1 MEDET
6 GVIGRIKEVIERN
19 MQVMGEGGFSLDN
32 VYTKAYI
39 EVEFKAE
46 SSYIDTFFG
55 ETGIED
61 TTMKGVAVY

>member
-1 MEDET
+1 
-6 GVIGRIKEVIERN
+6 
-19 MQVMGEGGFSLDN
+19 MGDGGFSLDSI
-32 VYTKAYI
+32 YTKAYI
-39 EVEFKAE
+39 EAEFKAE